1 MEGLES
7 TNQTRESQ
15 ADAMMNRFLRT
26 LQEISLTI
34 QKQGE
39 ENASMRQDSE
49 QVLRGLG
56 SAMENLVTKSSESSN
71 TTNSSN
77 ANKVDL
83 VEFTGADRS
92 LWPTWQIQA
101 RGKAK
106 SCGNNPEVQFY
117 AIFNKLKDSAAKNVT
132 PWVSQN
138 IAMGN
143 ATYEG
148 LLNELG
154 RLYDDPAAQAKALS
168 NLKTMKQQE
177 RESFANFF
185 PKFEK
190 ELANAGGASFEDSI
204 KVMFLRTSLSTRY
217 RSCLPLTKH
226 YATYEELV
234 IDLQTAA
241 AAIANEEI
249 LSGRRH
255 AGPVQPRL
263 PEPPVQSFAP
273 TPMDWTPTSN
283 SQGRLNSQP
292 SQRPRA
298 RFVSKEVLK
307 ARLEANCCL
316 RCGNSNHYQPNCPY
330 RPPINPNR
338 AVSNNR
344 GTVGNIDRAAL
355 KAELDISNLEDM
367 DSVDDGSS
375 ENV

>member
-1 MEGLES
+1 MEGLEPTS
-7 TNQTRESQ
+7 QSRESQ

-49 QVLRGLG
+49 QVLRSLG
-56 SAMENLVTKSSESSN
+56 SAMENLVTKSSESN
-71 TTNSSN
+71 TTNSN

-106 SCGNNPEVQFY
+106 SCGNNPEDQFY
-117 AIFNKLKDSAAKNVT
+117 AVFNKLKDNAAKNVT

-138 IAMGN
+138 MAMGK

-154 RLYDDPAAQAKALS
+154 RLYDDPAAQAKPLS

-190 ELANAGGASFEDSI
+190 ELANAGGVSFEDSI
-204 KVMFLRTSLSTRY
+204 KVMFLRTSLSTRF

-234 IDLQTAA
+234 TDLQTAA

-255 AGPVQPRL
+255 ASLIQPRL
-263 PEPPVQSFAP
+263 PEPPAQSFAP

-283 SQGRLNSQP
+283 NQGRINGQP
-292 SQRPRA
+292 DQRPRA

-338 AVSNNR
+338 PVSNNR
-344 GTVGNIDRAAL
+344 GTVGIIDPAIL
-355 KAELDISNLEDM
+355 KAEPDIGNIEGM
-367 DSVDDGSS
+367 DSINGTS